1 MTSAL
6 HDEVLMDMCSSDNAI
21 SLQLLA
27 AAPDEVLVA
36 EAKLGNSAAFAELWE
51 RHSKKAVNM
60 AYRVTKNTA
69 DAEDV
74 AQEAWM
80 NAYARLKT
88 FDGRATFSTWLTRI
102 VINSALVT
110 LRRKRTRPGTSMEVL
125 EGETWKHCEVADP
138 ANSIEEVFTRYERAE
153 LLRRAISRLAPSLRT
168 IVEIHQ
174 ANDSSVQETADLA
187 GISLSATKSRL
198 LRARTKLRS
207 ALVEKGRANPCCADT
222 CLDVFPASARR

>member
-6 HDEVLMDMCSSDNAI
+6 HNEVLIDMCSSDNEI
-21 SLQLLA
+21 GLTLLA

-36 EAKLGNSAAFAELWE
+36 AAKLGNSEAFAELWE

-60 AYRVTKNTA
+60 AYRVTRNSA

-74 AQEAWM
+74 AQDAWM
-80 NAYARLKT
+80 NAYARLNT
-88 FDGRATFSTWLTRI
+88 FDGRATFATWLTRI

-110 LRRKRTRPGTSMEVL
+110 LRKKRTRPGTSMEVSD
-125 EGETWKHCEVADP
+125 GETFKQCEIADP
-138 ANSIEEVFTRYERAE
+138 ANSIEELFTRYERAE
-153 LLRRAISRLAPSLRT
+153 LLRQAISRLAPSLRM

-198 LRARTKLRS
+198 LRARTKLRI
-207 ALVEKGRANPCCADT
+207 ALVEKGRANPCCAGA